1 MRETPFGPPDDRDI
15 GETGLGHG
23 IGARGGRPGAPAGI
37 QGPASGAAPAAA
49 GGPARAAGPVLG
61 SITLARRPEEVATA
75 RRFVAKILGDRP
87 ETPTALLLT
96 SEAVTNAV
104 IHTTGS
110 TVTVAVAET
119 AGGVRVEVGDGG
131 ADTVPTIRDRGDLRP
146 DGELREGG
154 RGVLLIRRLAA
165 KSGFR
170 ADESGLTYW
179 FEL

>member
-1 MRETPFGPPDDRDI
+1 MRETPFGHPGDRDI
-15 GETGLGHG
+15 GETGLSGE
-23 IGARGGRPGAPAGI
+23 IGPPGERPGAPAVTHT
-37 QGPASGAAPAAA
+37 AAG

-75 RRFVAKILGDRP
+75 RRFVAKVLGERP
-87 ETPTALLLT
+87 ETATAVLLT

-104 IHTTGS
+104 IHATGPA
-110 TVTVAVAET
+110 VTVAVAET
-119 AGGVRVEVGDGG
+119 AAGLRVEVGDGG
-131 ADTVPTIRDRGDLRP
+131 ADTVPTIRERGDLRP

-165 KSGFR
+165 RSGFR